1 MLERIKRARVGSIVL
16 VLLASALGAC
26 ASGLTTSWPEEPV
39 EAATVPAPEPLP
51 EIPIE
56 AARKPA
62 ELLPPPVR
70 NTTPI
75 AIVVSSRQTAYTD
88 VAAALIERYD
98 DAHVYELGGEDA
110 ATGGMIRNISDIGNS
125 AVVAIGLLAARSAVS
140 LTDMPVVYCQVFN
153 DQELAV
159 ASDNVRGV
167 AAYSPLDAQLD
178 AWLAVDPELGRVGM
192 LVGEGHDDLVA
203 EASRAAE
210 RHGIDLHVRTTHSDQ
225 ETLYAFRRMSRDI
238 DGFWLFPDSRVLSAR
253 ALREMAQ
260 IADKNRVRFAVPN
273 EGMLSL
279 GAAVALTTV
288 ATDIATVIGEVLE
301 RMARGDVESLP
312 RLSQL
317 REVGV
322 KTSST
327 MAEVR

>member
-1 MLERIKRARVGSIVL
+1 MLETINRARPGSILL
-16 VLLASALGAC
+16 VMLASLLGAC
-26 ASGLTTSWPEEPV
+26 ASGLTTSWPEESV
-39 EAATVPAPEPLP
+39 EAEAVPAPEPLP
-51 EIPIE
+51 EISIE
-56 AARKPA
+56 ANRKPA

-70 NTTPI
+70 KTTPI
-75 AIVVSSRQTAYTD
+75 AIVVSSRQSAYTD

-98 DAHVYELGGEDA
+98 DAHVYELGGDDT
-110 ATGGMIRNISDIGNS
+110 ATGSVIGNISDVGNS

-140 LTDMPVVYCQVFN
+140 LTDVPVVYCQVFN
-153 DQELAV
+153 DQELDI

-167 AAYSPLDAQLD
+167 AAYSPLEAQLD
-178 AWLAVDPELGRVGM
+178 AWLAVDPELRRIGM
-192 LVGEGHDDLVA
+192 LVGEGHEDLIA
-203 EASRAAE
+203 EARGAAA
-210 RHGIDLHVRTTHSDQ
+210 RRGVDLHVRTTQSDQ

-260 IADKNRVRFAVPN
+260 IAEKNRVRFAVPN

-288 ATDIATVIGEVLE
+288 ATDIAAVIGDVLE
-301 RMARGDVESLP
+301 RLARGDVDGVP

-322 KTSST
+322 KTSSA
-327 MAEVR
+327 MAEAR